1 MHYRELYP
9 SLIEVSRTFV
19 LFLFFSFFSCLL
31 HLRVRTILVSRSVF
45 SGSLLMFMLDLN
57 FSQKLFEFKEHSND
71 CSLSL
76 CVFALYLRVDQHHC
90 YFNTIFTIPLVCHII
105 KLSRNSKEW
114 MMLELLV
121 KTDRFKTTSE
131 LWRVMQYLRIHLI
144 YVSWKRV

>member
-1 MHYRELYP
+1 MRHMQILLIRMFRSADHRAKIRIALPRTIPESYRGEQNLC
-9 SLIEVSRTFV
+9 T
-19 LFLFFSFFSCLL
+19 FSFFFFFFCLL

-90 YFNTIFTIPLVCHII
+90 YFNTIFTIPLVCHTI
-105 KLSRNSKEW
+105 KLSRNSKE
-114 MMLELLV
+114 
-121 KTDRFKTTSE
+121 
-131 LWRVMQYLRIHLI
+131 
-144 YVSWKRV
+144 